1 MNLEAKKFLF
11 NSKPDLNIFSSNFC
25 CYLKSFTLS
34 HELKWYNWILWG
46 NSPYVNYFGFSI
58 AVYFEG
64 ERNHLQSGRFYYRAG
79 EHSKVSWDGGR

>member
-1 MNLEAKKFLF
+1 MIGYCGKTA
-11 NSKPDLNIFSSNFC
+11 LN
-25 CYLKSFTLS
+25 
-34 HELKWYNWILWG
+34 
-46 NSPYVNYFGFSI
+46 VNYFGFSI